1 MNEDES
7 ISLFFNNKSFVQI
20 DDNKIWA
27 FLVIRL
33 CFTIEKYGLCQSKSK
48 WKKKLNTYMLTL
60 HFQLYMNKWI
70 TADKCTVPYI
80 FIEFISIS
88 AAALGNL
95 VSDVCGMWYVLSLSD
110 ICCYIIRNTCTCTL
124 ASVKHVFILIT
135 LFSQV
140 IW

>member
-1 MNEDES
+1 MNKDQN

-33 CFTIEKYGLCQSKSK
+33 CFTIEKYGLCHSKSK
-48 WKKKLNTYMLTL
+48 WKKIEYIHVNST
-60 HFQLYMNKWI
+60 FSIWI
-70 TADKCTVPYI
+70 SELDKCTVPYI

-110 ICCYIIRNTCTCTL
+110 ICCYIIRNTCTGTL
-124 ASVKHVFILIT
+124 ASVKHVFILIHVI
-135 LFSQV
+135 LFSRV
-140 IW
+140 I